1 MITAP
6 GRHFLLLATTL
17 LLVQLAAA
25 TSKPR
30 KHHLNRLQ
38 VFGDA
43 LSDDGKRTWNLTNH
57 TWPANRNYYQHRFT
71 NGFTHTEI
79 LAQHL
84 GFRLN
89 SSAIAGATTNN
100 KLVQGFTGPRN
111 KTPVPSILDQVARF
125 IDPPASDFPPDSGD
139 DITRP
144 PIDRILFVI
153 YAGANDALLGK
164 KKDVSAKQV
173 AKQIQTSIKTLKAV
187 GGVYF
192 LLPTVPPLNRSNRLN
207 KHSYLSNYLKDL
219 RREIVNIG
227 RKDPN
232 VVVADVYGL
241 FQKINSDPSKYD
253 YTNLLAPCLAGV
265 YGTGSKVTLC
275 QKPDDYLYFDSYNPG
290 SRGQDM
296 MAEVEYNAL
305 KKEGWVR

>member
-1 MITAP
+1 MVTAP
-6 GRHFLLLATTL
+6 SRHLVLLATAF

-30 KHHLNRLQ
+30 KHYLNRLQ

-43 LSDDGKRTWNLTNH
+43 LSDDGKGTWTLTNH
-57 TWPANRNYYQHRFT
+57 TWPSNRNYYQHRFT

-84 GFRLN
+84 GFPLN

-100 KLVQGFTGPRN
+100 KLVQGLTGPSN
-111 KTPVPSILDQVARF
+111 KIPVPSILNQVKRF
-125 IDPPASDFPPDSGD
+125 IDPPASDFPPGSGD

-153 YAGANDALLGK
+153 YAGVNDALLGRK
-164 KKDVSAKQV
+164 KNVSAKQV

-192 LLPTVPPLNRSNRLN
+192 LLPTMPPLNRSNRLN
-207 KHSYLSNYLKDL
+207 KQSYLANYLKDL
-219 RREIVNIG
+219 RMEIIDIG
-227 RKDPN
+227 RNDPN
-232 VVVADVYGL
+232 VIVADVYGL
-241 FQKINSDPSKYD
+241 FQKINSKPSKYK
-253 YTNLLAPCLAGV
+253 YTTVLAPCLAGV
-265 YGTGSKVTLC
+265 YGTGSKVTFC
-275 QKPDDYLYFDSYNPG
+275 QKPDDYLYFDDYNPG
-290 SRGQDM
+290 SRAQDM
-296 MAEVEYNAL
+296 MAGLEYTAL